1 VPRFQFSIRRLL
13 TLSKFALKYKEIMGK
28 PGVFRSF
35 LHDSYGGNHR
45 LDSSIWKKDLE
56 ISGALVPVCSLVCK
70 AQGIRG
76 GPGFDFF
83 PLPPQKEFKRCGYM
97 Q

>member
-1 VPRFQFSIRRLL
+1 
-13 TLSKFALKYKEIMGK
+13 LSKFALKYKEITGK

-56 ISGALVPVCSLVCK
+56 ISGALVLVCV
-70 AQGIRG
+70 A
-76 GPGFDFF
+76 
-83 PLPPQKEFKRCGYM
+83 
-97 Q
+97 

>member
-1 VPRFQFSIRRLL
+1 MG
-13 TLSKFALKYKEIMGK
+13 KFAIKYREITGK

-56 ISGALVPVCSLVCK
+56 ISGVLVLVCSLVCQ

-76 GPGFDFF
+76 GPGFDS
-83 PLPPQKEFKRCGYM
+83 PPPRKKSTNVVVTYIILSS
-97 Q
+97 

>member
-1 VPRFQFSIRRLL
+1 MFCLFFRPQKTYTVGYDCERFLTVPRFLFSIRRLFF
-13 TLSKFALKYKEIMGK
+13 TLGKFAIKYRAITGK

-56 ISGALVPVCSLVCK
+56 ISGALELNV
-70 AQGIRG
+70 
-76 GPGFDFF
+76 
-83 PLPPQKEFKRCGYM
+83 
-97 Q
+97 